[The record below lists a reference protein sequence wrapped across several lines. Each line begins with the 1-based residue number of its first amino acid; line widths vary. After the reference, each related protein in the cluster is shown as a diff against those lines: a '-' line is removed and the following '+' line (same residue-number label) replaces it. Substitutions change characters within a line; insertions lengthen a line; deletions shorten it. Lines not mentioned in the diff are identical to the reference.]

1 MHEKRTRRKIQHR
14 TCPLEECR
22 SVKVTGTGIEN
33 DCCRTVS
40 LEEKSESTQKI
51 RAIREDF
58 MEIGMQRVGAV
69 DICLETDDDGKAA
82 DLTGLIVNAL
92 YQGAYRFSKTAVRRW
107 ESGRSLCT
115 PRSA

>member
-1 MHEKRTRRKIQHR
+1 MKTQYG
-14 TCPLEECR
+14 TCPIEECR

-40 LEEKSESTQKI
+40 FEKKSEAQKI
-51 RAIREDF
+51 RAIREYF

-82 DLTGLIVNAL
+82 DLLG
-92 YQGAYRFSKTAVRRW
+92 
-107 ESGRSLCT
+107 
-115 PRSA
+115 